1 VIDGG
6 WGWGLG
12 LLISGALLLLPL
24 LVLLAMVGLVRLLG
38 GLSGA
43 RRDGAARG
51 STGAV
56 AGEEAS
62 AAEPSGETGSTGYR
76 GYVNRA
82 PAAEVAEAVAEV
94 AEWWPYR
101 KTRSLFSPRELAF
114 HRALHEAVG
123 ETWWVFGKVR
133 LEDLLWLPRDTPE
146 RQRYRNYVQ
155 SKHVDFVLCAPG
167 TLAPVLVIELDDAS
181 HRWAARQARDA
192 LVDRILAWVE
202 LPILHWS
209 TERAYTPETLAA
221 AIAAAL
227 GEAPAA

>member
-1 VIDGG
+1 VIDAG

-24 LVLLAMVGLVRLLG
+24 LVLLGLVRLVG
-38 GLSGA
+38 VLSSAHRG
-43 RRDGAARG
+43 GAAPEY
-51 STGAV
+51 TGLAPDP
-56 AGEEAS
+56 AS
-62 AAEPSGETGSTGYR
+62 EGAAEGAEAESAGYR
-76 GYVNRA
+76 GYLNRA
-82 PAAEVAEAVAEV
+82 PVAEVAEDAE
-94 AEWWPYR
+94 EWWPYR
-101 KTRSLFSPRELAF
+101 KTRSLFTPRELAF
-114 HRALHEAVG
+114 HRALHAAVG

-133 LEDLLWLPRDTPE
+133 LEDLLWLPRDTPD

-181 HRWAARQARDA
+181 HQWAARQARDA

-209 TERAYTPETLAA
+209 TEWAYTPETLAA
-221 AIAAAL
+221 AIAAAIAD
-227 GEAPAA
+227 APAA